1 MADVKIVFLFL
12 SVVMDPLRGL
22 NSVQLQ
28 DPLSKPLDLTKQIS
42 EALDLVKK
50 KPSRSGRFLG
60 SHGLRSPRS
69 EFGYES
75 ASVPLNSTLL
85 AHNPVTT
92 FMTATENIQTDGV
105 TGKVTKCYRAGEKRE
120 RNAAG
125 FQDAP
130 SSRSSFQIPLPNVET
145 LSSECSRH
153 GRAECISSD
162 DSSVFEVPVSNGA
175 LLTHR
180 VTENL
185 KQEKERMADSSPIMI
200 ESDMLQDSDSL
211 ESRNVPSTSEAENAD
226 FKPTQN
232 GSRLSSPSPSQKRTP
247 ETKKNR
253 NQQRASAGK
262 KATASAA
269 KRRKKKKHSGI
280 SSSPSAFPSHEP
292 EIKLKFA
299 SCKEEKR
306 EGRGSAFAPYV
317 RMEFSACTVINFEEE
332 GDVQVKT
339 QRQVVAS
346 PGVVP
351 TTSCLQLGRL
361 GSESRHQTGELCC
374 LCGRTANVAGLGDLH
389 GPYHPKEVSTD
400 LLTNG
405 HEDSGAKRTRLSDER
420 WVHEDCSIW
429 SAGVFLVKGRLYGL
443 DEAVRLAQE
452 TVSLY
457 SRVLLIGYK
466 NKNMVCRCSFRYRAK
481 QVQTHLDVW
490 RVKPA
495 EIYEISPSVT

>member
-1 MADVKIVFLFL
+1 
-12 SVVMDPLRGL
+12 MDPLRGL

-60 SHGLRSPRS
+60 SRGLRSPRS
-69 EFGYES
+69 EFSYES
-75 ASVPLNSTLL
+75 ASVPLNSTLRNGL
-85 AHNPVTT
+85 AHDPVTT
-92 FMTATENIQTDGV
+92 FMSATENIQTDGV
-105 TGKVTKCYRAGEKRE
+105 TGKVTKCRRAGEKRE

-130 SSRSSFQIPLPNVET
+130 SSHSSFQIPFPNVET

-153 GRAECISSD
+153 GRVECISSD
-162 DSSVFEVPVSNGA
+162 DSVIEVPVSNGA
-175 LLTHR
+175 LLMHR

-185 KQEKERMADSSPIMI
+185 KQEKERMEDSSPIMT
-200 ESDMLQDSDSL
+200 ESDVLQDSDSL
-211 ESRNVPSTSEAENAD
+211 ESRNVLSTSEAENAD

-232 GSRLSSPSPSQKRTP
+232 GSGSSSPSSSLSQKRAP

-262 KATASAA
+262 KATASVA
-269 KRRKKKKHSGI
+269 KRRKKKKRSGI
-280 SSSPSAFPSHEP
+280 SSSPSAFPSHGP

-317 RMEFSACTVINFEEE
+317 RVEFSACTVVNFEEE
-332 GDVQVKT
+332 GNVQVKT
-339 QRQVVAS
+339 QRQVAAS

-361 GSESRHQTGELCC
+361 GSESRRQTGELCC
-374 LCGRTANVAGLGDLH
+374 LCGCTANIAGLGDLH
-389 GPYHPKEVSTD
+389 GPYHPKEASTD

-452 TVSLY
+452 TVCSCCLTRGATLGCFFKGCPNKY
-457 SRVLLIGYK
+457 HFPCALQAGCVFNEENFTLRCPKHK
-466 NKNMVCRCSFRYRAK
+466 NKPGLAVSRLQNR
-481 QVQTHLDVW
+481 
-490 RVKPA
+490 
-495 EIYEISPSVT
+495 